1 MKVLSVELTD
11 DPTCYKE
18 TLQAKES
25 GNSVLFRTCGNLKPK
40 PVVSFTNR
48 VEIEHV
54 VRERRLTRSKFV
66 LQWESIDED
75 ANTNIFDTGKLL
87 SRLN

>member
-1 MKVLSVELTD
+1 MTD

-25 GNSVLFRTCGNLKPK
+25 DNSVLFRTCGNLKPQ

-48 VEIEHV
+48 VLIEHV

-75 ANTNIFDTGKLL
+75 VNTNIFDTGI
-87 SRLN
+87 

>member
-1 MKVLSVELTD
+1 M
-11 DPTCYKE
+11 
-18 TLQAKES
+18 
-25 GNSVLFRTCGNLKPK
+25 LFRTCGNLKPQ

-48 VEIEHV
+48 VLIEHV

-75 ANTNIFDTGKLL
+75 VNTNIFDTGIYVFVWEKETVKSTTELFSYL
-87 SRLN
+87 ENVFEIFWSEIA